1 MEIRK
6 QIQLKVDFQKTVPGC
21 KITFTN
27 YAARLGDSW
36 GKKAW
41 AILDRVPA
49 WYARGL
55 KQVGWGTWLG
65 NPLSLSP
72 AHPFTQQARHLQ
84 TITVVNKTSDFGQ
97 CALQHVCMMVKIQA
111 WVIFTRRRKGQLLI
125 DPCLGS
131 SAQNVL
137 KNMCQNMCLNADKRG
152 GQILFGQCQN
162 KHDFPQVAPQSSLK
176 SRPPGPILLLLA
188 PAHTGSYTLLLGVQR
203 IIVQH

>member
-1 MEIRK
+1 MVREIFLM
-6 QIQLKVDFQKTVPGC
+6 I
-21 KITFTN
+21 
-27 YAARLGDSW
+27 
-36 GKKAW
+36 
-41 AILDRVPA
+41 
-49 WYARGL
+49 
-55 KQVGWGTWLG
+55 
-65 NPLSLSP
+65 
-72 AHPFTQQARHLQ
+72 
-84 TITVVNKTSDFGQ
+84 
-97 CALQHVCMMVKIQA
+97 KIQA

-203 IIVQH
+203 IIVQHQNAKNIWEPIKMLTNFYVLVAPLCCSQGDKYILGAIPLQPVNHVCGMTFFPP

>member
-1 MEIRK
+1 MQNHFYQLCSQTGRFLRKKGVGNPRQGPRLIR
-6 QIQLKVDFQKTVPGC
+6 
-21 KITFTN
+21 
-27 YAARLGDSW
+27 
-36 GKKAW
+36 
-41 AILDRVPA
+41 
-49 WYARGL
+49 
-55 KQVGWGTWLG
+55 TWVEASGLG
-65 NPLSLSP
+65 NLAGKSPSFSP